1 MKKTDKICT
10 AEAAVALIKDGDT
23 VATGGFVGAGFAEE
37 IAIALEERFL
47 KTGSP
52 RNLTTINAAGQGDS
66 KTKGLNHLGHEGLMR
81 RVIAGHIGLA
91 PKLQELIREN
101 KVLGYNF
108 PQGVV
113 AHLFRDIASH
123 KPGPITTVGLGT
135 FVDPRVEGGKLNDL
149 TKKTGENLIEVITVG
164 GKEYLWYK
172 SMPVN
177 VAILRGTTAD
187 LDGNI
192 TMEKEAL
199 TIDILPLAMAAKN
212 SNGVVIVQ
220 VERIADRK
228 TLNARQVK
236 LPGILVDCIVVA
248 KPENHWQTFGTFYNP
263 AYSAEVRVPSHRI
276 KPLEMSE
283 RKIIARRA
291 AMELRPNSVVNLGIG
306 MPEGVAMVANE
317 EKIIDYLTLTTEPG
331 AIGGVPGGG
340 LDFGVSSNLDAVVL
354 QAEQFDFYDGGGI
367 DTCFLGA
374 AEVDMEGNVNVSKF
388 GARFV
393 GPGGFINISQNSK
406 EVVFVATFTAG
417 GLKVAVQNEKLVI
430 VEEGKEKK
438 FTKKVQQMTFGGR
451 YAAKIKLPVLYV
463 TERCVFALRE
473 EGVEL
478 VEVAPGIDIEK
489 QILSLMDFKPI
500 IKRPASMDK
509 RIFRLEPMGL
519 EKDILNHA

>member
-1 MKKTDKICT
+1 MEKKNKICT
-10 AEAAVALIKDGDT
+10 AEAAVELIKDGDNI
-23 VATGGFVGAGFAEE
+23 ATGGFVGAGFAEE
-37 IAIALEERFL
+37 IAIALEQRFL

-52 RNLTTINAAGQGDS
+52 KNLTTINAAGQGDG
-66 KTKGLNHLGHEGLMR
+66 KTKGLNHLGHEGLVR
-81 RVIAGHIGLA
+81 RVLAGHIGLA
-91 PKLQELIREN
+91 PQLQQLIREN
-101 KVLGYNF
+101 KVLGYNW

-113 AHLFRDIASH
+113 SHLFRDVASH

-135 FVDPRVEGGKLNDL
+135 FVDPRIEGGKLNDL
-149 TKKTGENLIEVITVG
+149 TKKTGEDLIEVMTIG

-172 SMPVN
+172 SMPIN

-199 TIDILPLAMAAKN
+199 VIDNLPLAMAAKN

-228 TLNARQVK
+228 TLNAREVK
-236 LPGILVDCIVVA
+236 IPGILVDCIVVA
-248 KPENHWQTFGTFYNP
+248 KPEHHWQTFGTVYDPSF
-263 AYSAEVRVPSHRI
+263 SGEIKVPSHRI

-317 EKIIDYLTLTTEPG
+317 EKIAGYLTLTTEPG

-340 LDFGVSSNLDAVVL
+340 LDFGASSNLDALVL

-374 AEVDMEGNVNVSKF
+374 AEVDMDGNVNVSKF
-388 GARFV
+388 GPRFV

-406 EVVFVATFTAG
+406 QVIFVATFTAG
-417 GLKVAVQNEKLVI
+417 GLKVAIENEKLVI
-430 VEEGKEKK
+430 LNEGKEKK
-438 FTKKVQQMTFGGR
+438 FIQKVQQMTFGGR
-451 YAAKIKLPVLYV
+451 YAAKINLPVLYV
-463 TERCVFALRE
+463 TERCVFALRR

-478 VEVAPGIDIEK
+478 IEVAPGIDIEK
-489 QILSLMDFKPI
+489 QILALMDFKPI
-500 IKRPASMDK
+500 VKSPGLMDK
-509 RIFRLEPMGL
+509 RIFRPAPMGL
-519 EKDILNHA
+519 DKDILKHA